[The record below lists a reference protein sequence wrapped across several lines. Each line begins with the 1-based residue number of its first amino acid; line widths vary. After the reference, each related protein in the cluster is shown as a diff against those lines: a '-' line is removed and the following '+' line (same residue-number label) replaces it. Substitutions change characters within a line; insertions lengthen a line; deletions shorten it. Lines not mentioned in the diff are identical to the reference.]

1 MKQSIKIVECPRDAM
16 QGIAKHIPT
25 ELKIRYLNELLQIGF
40 DTLDFGS
47 FVSPKAIPQLADTA
61 EVLAGLDLSETDT
74 KLLAIVA
81 NERGA
86 EDACEFPEIHYLG
99 YPFSISETFQL
110 RNTRKTI
117 EESLELTKT
126 LQSLCEK
133 HKKELIVYISMA
145 FGNPYED
152 PWNMEIVEKWVKEM
166 ADIGVKTIA
175 LADTVGTADP
185 DTIRQLFG
193 SLIPKFPKVLIGAH
207 FHSHPATRQEKLAAA
222 WESGCRRYDV
232 AMMGFGGCPFAKDDL
247 VGNISTESLLAFC
260 AENKISTA
268 LDSKQI
274 SQSAE
279 TAREVFLVH

>member
-1 MKQSIKIVECPRDAM
+1 M
-16 QGIAKHIPT
+16 QGIDRHIPT
-25 ELKIRYLNELLQIGF
+25 DLKIRYLNELLQIGF

-47 FVSPKAIPQLADTA
+47 FVSPKAVPQMADTA
-61 EVLAGLDLSETDT
+61 EVLAGLDLSETST

-86 EDACEFPEIHYLG
+86 EDACIYPEIHYLG

-110 RNTRKTI
+110 RNTGKTI
-117 EESLELTKT
+117 AESLELTKT
-126 LQSLCEK
+126 LQELCQK
-133 HKKELIVYISMA
+133 HEKELVVYISMA

-152 PWNMEIVEKWVKEM
+152 SWDVGTVEKWVGEM
-166 ADIGVKTIA
+166 AEIGVKTIA

-185 DTIRQLFG
+185 DSIRQLFG
-193 SLIPKFPKVLIGAH
+193 SLTPKFPEVLIGAH
-207 FHSHPATRQEKLAAA
+207 FHSNPTTRQEKLSAA

-260 AENKISTA
+260 AENEISTGLKDKKISRA
-268 LDSKQI
+268 
-274 SQSAE
+274 AE